1 MAVHVPLG
9 EEAIQE
15 ARQLMLGSTNIL
27 GPKDGKPIVTP
38 SQDMVLGNYYLTLE
52 DVGAIGEGTVFADR
66 NEVDHAYF
74 AKTVNL
80 HTRVAIK
87 ASALHNATFTE
98 AQNNSYLITT
108 VGKIFFNDIF
118 DGQFPFINEPG
129 KENLSGTPDRY
140 FVPMGTDIKS
150 HIAAQQPVKPLGKKA
165 LGSIIDEVFKQ
176 SALTDTSLM
185 LIS

>member
-1 MAVHVPLG
+1 
-9 EEAIQE
+9 
-15 ARQLMLGSTNIL
+15 MLGSTNIL

-140 FVPMGTDIKS
+140 FVPMGTDIKA
-150 HIAAQQPVKPLGKKA
+150 HIAAQQPVKPLGKKH
-165 LGSIIDEVFKQ
+165 
-176 SALTDTSLM
+176 
-185 LIS
+185 